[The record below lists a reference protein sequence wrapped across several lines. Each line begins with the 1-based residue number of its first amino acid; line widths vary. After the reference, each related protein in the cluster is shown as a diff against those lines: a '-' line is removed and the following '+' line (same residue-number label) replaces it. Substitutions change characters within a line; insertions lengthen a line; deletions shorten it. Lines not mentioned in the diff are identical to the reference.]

1 LICTLRLELDTPAA
15 EVAGR
20 LLDLA
25 SRVGP
30 GPLLL
35 VAYPDSLADWI
46 ESPDEDAVLDVVD
59 TLADADFSVADLLV
73 VTQGRYFSQMCT
85 DPVCCPPGGRPVPT
99 STTVTEA
106 ALVADGVPAA
116 AGSRSEVAAR
126 YALTPQLA
134 PSPEQLQDATAVAA
148 AGGLRAAGEDAL
160 RALKAL
166 AVGTGP
172 LAPSDV
178 AAVQVGLQDVHV
190 RDWVLAHLATDPID
204 RAGIDALVRSA
215 LAAPDD
221 LRPRVAGAAAA
232 ALYAAGDNP
241 VAVWTLIDH
250 AGTDSLAALVA
261 ASIDVCTPPTVLR
274 EVFAEARLELEARL
288 DADCTIAS

>member
-1 LICTLRLELDTPAA
+1 MSDRVTLTSPGEVVAAIPALLGFHPQHSLVALWTATPTGTLICTLRLELDTPAA

-126 YALTPQLA
+126 YALTPQ
-134 PSPEQLQDATAVAA
+134 PP
-148 AGGLRAAGEDAL
+148 
-160 RALKAL
+160 
-166 AVGTGP
+166 P
-172 LAPSDV
+172 APSDSC
-178 AAVQVGLQDVHV
+178 
-190 RDWVLAHLATDPID
+190 R
-204 RAGIDALVRSA
+204 
-215 LAAPDD
+215 
-221 LRPRVAGAAAA
+221 
-232 ALYAAGDNP
+232 
-241 VAVWTLIDH
+241 
-250 AGTDSLAALVA
+250 
-261 ASIDVCTPPTVLR
+261 TPPR
-274 EVFAEARLELEARL
+274 
-288 DADCTIAS
+288 